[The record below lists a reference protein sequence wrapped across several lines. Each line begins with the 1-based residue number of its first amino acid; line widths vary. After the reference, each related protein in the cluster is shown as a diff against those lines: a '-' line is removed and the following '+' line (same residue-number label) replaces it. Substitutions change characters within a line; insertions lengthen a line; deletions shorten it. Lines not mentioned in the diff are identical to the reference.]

1 LTITD
6 EKIDSVTVG
15 RDRRVVMIAP
25 PRFSDFWGV
34 LFSMPAY
41 VGLFRVF
48 VLRQISVR
56 YRQSV
61 FGILWVV
68 IQPVATTLIVLFMF
82 KIIGASTSASLPA
95 GLFTFVGVLTWQFF
109 SRGVQDGTM
118 SLRNNS
124 NILTKIYFPR
134 IILPISGVLTAWFEI
149 VVTLT
154 LLLIVCLVQGIAIS
168 PRVVMLPIFLVLLSL
183 AALAISLWLAPINA
197 LIRDVTFI
205 LPFALQFGMFASP
218 VLFGEQLVPNKW
230 KLLFH
235 LNPVSTLIEGV
246 RWSIFRDQPAPD
258 PQYFAIN
265 LGTIVVLLLAGLVAF
280 QKFES
285 PVVDRI

>member
-1 LTITD
+1 MSSIGEKTD
-6 EKIDSVTVG
+6 TFAVS
-15 RDRRVVMIAP
+15 RDRSVVIITAP
-25 PRFSDFWGV
+25 RLGDFWGM
-34 LFSMPAY
+34 LFSLPAY

-61 FGILWVV
+61 LGILWVV
-68 IQPVATTLIVLFMF
+68 IQPVATTLVVLFMF
-82 KIIGASTSASLPA
+82 KIIGADTSGGMPA

-149 VVTLT
+149 AVTIAL
-154 LLLIVCLVQGIAIS
+154 LLLICVVQGIPIS
-168 PRVVMLPIFLVLLSL
+168 SRVVMLPVFLVLLSL
-183 AALAISLWLAPINA
+183 TALAISLWLAPLNA

-218 VLFGEQLVPNKW
+218 VLFGEQLVPDKW
-230 KLLFH
+230 KLAFH

-258 PQYFAIN
+258 MLYLAMN
-265 LGTIVVLLLAGLVAF
+265 TGTIFVLLLGGLVVF